1 MKPLRLRSGTQV
13 GTSRLLVLALL
24 SIVGGAYLFY
34 QQPVDATAPPAAPA
48 PATPPV
54 SVAAVIERTV
64 TEWDEFSGRLEAI
77 DGVEVRSRV
86 AGYIESVHF
95 EPGSIVHKGDTLFVI
110 DPRPFAAA
118 VARAEAA
125 LASARARL
133 ALTNSELVRAQ
144 RLLDEHA
151 IARRE
156 FDERENAQREAQ
168 AAVQG
173 AQAALQMA
181 RLELGYTRITAPIS
195 GRVSRAEVTV
205 GNLVAAGANGPRLTS
220 IVSTSP
226 IYATFEVDERS
237 FLKYGANPAAGFGDG
252 ADGASAKSSVPAK
265 ASVPVFLGL
274 ANDDGHPYQ
283 GTLEFVDNRIDPR
296 SGTIL
301 LRAVFDN
308 DDGRLTP
315 GMYARL
321 KVGAAGPV
329 QVLLVD
335 DRAVGTDQDKRF
347 VLVVNDD
354 DTIAWREVELG
365 RIVDGLRVVRKGL
378 EAGERIVVNGLHR
391 VRSGMTVSPR
401 MVAMDANVP
410 GRRGAGADLADASHA
425 SAVAGAR

>member
-1 MKPLRLRSGTQV
+1 MIPATPTRRPQAGTI
-13 GTSRLLVLALL
+13 RLLALALVASL
-24 SIVGGAYLFY
+24 GGGYLLY
-34 QQPVDATAPPAAPA
+34 QRPVDAIAPPSAEMPSVM
-48 PATPPV
+48 PV
-54 SVAAVIERTV
+54 SVAAVVERTV

-95 EPGSIVHKGDTLFVI
+95 EPGSLVRKGDTLFVI

-133 ALTNSELVRAQ
+133 ALTTSELGRAQ
-144 RLLDEHA
+144 RLLDDRA
-151 IARRE
+151 IAQRE
-156 FDERENAQREAQ
+156 FDERQNAQREAH

-205 GNLVAAGANGPRLTS
+205 GNLVAAGASGPRLTS

-226 IYATFEVDERS
+226 IYASFEVDERS
-237 FLKYGANPAAGFGDG
+237 FLKYASNTVARPGDPD
-252 ADGASAKSSVPAK
+252 ADSIGI
-265 ASVPVFLGL
+265 FLGL
-274 ANDDGHPYQ
+274 ANESGHPHR

-308 DDGRLTP
+308 ADGRLTP

-321 KVGAAGPV
+321 KVSGAGETQA
-329 QVLLVD
+329 LLVD
-335 DRAVGTDQDKRF
+335 DRAVGTDQNKRF
-347 VLVVNDD
+347 VLVVGDD
-354 DTIAWREVELG
+354 DKLAWREVKLG
-365 RIVDGLRVVRKGL
+365 PVVDGLRIVREGL
-378 EAGERIVVNGLHR
+378 DAGERIVVNGLHR
-391 VRSGMTVSPR
+391 VRPGMAVAPK
-401 MVAMDANVP
+401 MVAMD
-410 GRRGAGADLADASHA
+410 GGTESR
-425 SAVAGAR
+425 

>member
-1 MKPLRLRSGTQV
+1 MKSLRLRRGPQM
-13 GTSRLLVLALL
+13 GTSRLLVLATL
-24 SIVGGAYLFY
+24 SILGGGYLAY
-34 QQPVDATAPPAAPA
+34 QQPVDAIAPTEAQAPA
-48 PATPPV
+48 PMPV
-54 SVAAVIERTV
+54 SVATVIERTV
-64 TEWDEFSGRLEAI
+64 TVWDEFSGRLEAI

-95 EPGSIVHKGDTLFVI
+95 EPGSNVRKGDTLFVI

-237 FLKYGANPAAGFGDG
+237 FLKYGDNPAAGFGKPAEAG
-252 ADGASAKSSVPAK
+252 VAK
-265 ASVPVFLGL
+265 APVPVFLGL
-274 ANDDGHPYQ
+274 ADDEGHPYE
-283 GTLEFVDNRIDPR
+283 GRLEFVDNRIDPR

-308 DDGRLTP
+308 EDGRLTP

-329 QVLLVD
+329 HALLVD
-335 DRAVGTDQDKRF
+335 DRAVGTDQDKRY
-347 VLVVNDD
+347 VLVVDD
-354 DTIAWREVELG
+354 EDRIGWREVELG
-365 RIVDGLRVVRKGL
+365 RIVDGLRVVRRGL

-391 VRSGMTVSPR
+391 VRPGMTIAPR

-410 GRRGAGADLADASHA
+410 ARRGIAGADLADASGASGHA
-425 SAVAGAR
+425 GPR

>member
-1 MKPLRLRSGTQV
+1 MKSLRLRRRAQT
-13 GTSRLLVLALL
+13 GTSRLLVLAIV
-24 SIVGGAYLFY
+24 SIVGGGYLFY
-34 QQPVDATAPPAAPA
+34 QQPVDATAPSAAPA
-48 PATPPV
+48 LSAPAV

-77 DGVEVRSRV
+77 DGVEIRSRV

-95 EPGSIVHKGDTLFVI
+95 EPGSIVRKGDTLFVI

-118 VARAEAA
+118 AARADAA

-205 GNLVAAGANGPRLTS
+205 GNLVSAGANGPRLTS

-237 FLKYGANPAAGFGDG
+237 FLKYGDNPAAGFGEPA
-252 ADGASAKSSVPAK
+252 ADGSPK
-265 ASVPVFLGL
+265 ATVPVFLGL
-274 ANDDGHPYQ
+274 ANGEGHPYA

-321 KVGAAGPV
+321 KVGAAGAV
-329 QVLLVD
+329 EALLVD
-335 DRAVGTDQDKRF
+335 DRAVGTDQDKRY
-347 VLVVNDD
+347 VLVVDDD
-354 DTIAWREVELG
+354 DTITWREVELG
-365 RIVDGLRVVRKGL
+365 RIVDGLRVVRRGL
-378 EAGERIVVNGLHR
+378 ESGERIVVNGLHR
-391 VRSGMTVSPR
+391 VRSGMTVAPR
-401 MVAMDANVP
+401 IVAMDANVP
-410 GRRGAGADLADASHA
+410 GRRSAGGTDLADASGA
-425 SAVAGAR
+425 SGRAGTR

>member
-1 MKPLRLRSGTQV
+1 MKSLRLGRGPQA
-13 GTSRLLVLALL
+13 GTSRLLVL
-24 SIVGGAYLFY
+24 SIVSILGGGYLFY
-34 QQPVDATAPPAAPA
+34 QEPVDATAPAAA
-48 PATPPV
+48 AALAAPPV

-77 DGVEVRSRV
+77 DGVEIRSRV
-86 AGYIESVHF
+86 AGYIESVQF
-95 EPGSIVHKGDTLFVI
+95 EPGSVVRKGDTLFVI

-205 GNLVAAGANGPRLTS
+205 GNLVAAGADGHRLTS

-237 FLKYGANPAAGFGDG
+237 FLKYGANPAAGFGERPSEGRD
-252 ADGASAKSSVPAK
+252 K
-265 ASVPVFLGL
+265 APVPVFLGL
-274 ANDDGHPYQ
+274 ATDEGHPYR
-283 GTLEFVDNRIDPR
+283 GALEFVDNRIDPR

-321 KVGAAGPV
+321 KVGAAAPV
-329 QVLLVD
+329 HALLVD
-335 DRAVGTDQDKRF
+335 DRAVGTDQDKRY
-347 VLVVNDD
+347 VLVLNDD

-365 RIVDGLRVVRKGL
+365 RIVDGLRIVRRGL

-391 VRSGMTVSPR
+391 VRSGMSITPR

-410 GRRGAGADLADASHA
+410 AHRGVAAAELADASGA
-425 SAVAGAR
+425 GAVARVR